1 MPSGAAG
8 GIADYTNSGNPC
20 GHLPFLDMAGV
31 QRAYNEDKQHCIK
44 DTIQNTGLN
53 VQDVLFKSSSDN
65 CAPTDNTVPFLELK
79 APSEEKTSLLHTA
92 NASQQNQEK
101 YEEETTPLL
110 EEALLKVKTQYEAI
124 AAQQGSVTLTI
135 HAAFRKLRE
144 ALHDRETELIGQ
156 LDGIAQGKLE
166 CLAAQRA
173 HSSPTN
179 WEEG

>member
-1 MPSGAAG
+1 MLILKPKLQYFSVFLQCFASK
-8 GIADYTNSGNPC
+8 ISTNTEESVWLEALQG
-20 GHLPFLDMAGV
+20 
-31 QRAYNEDKQHCIK
+31 
-44 DTIQNTGLN
+44 
-53 VQDVLFKSSSDN
+53 SSDHSS
-65 CAPTDNTVPFLELK
+65 PTDNTVPFLESK

-144 ALHDRETELIGQ
+144 ALNDRETELIGQ
-156 LDGIAQGKLE
+156 LDGIAQGKLHGE
-166 CLAAQRA
+166 SAGVSCSTERA
-173 HSSPTN
+173 HRNHSSPTN
-179 WEEG
+179 WARVKLRHQTC